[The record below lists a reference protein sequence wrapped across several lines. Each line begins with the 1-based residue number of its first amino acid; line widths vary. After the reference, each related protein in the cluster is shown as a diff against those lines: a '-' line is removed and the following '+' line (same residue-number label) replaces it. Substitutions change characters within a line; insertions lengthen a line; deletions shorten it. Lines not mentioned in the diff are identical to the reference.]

1 MTDGTSRR
9 QWPTALYV
17 SVLWGLWHLPIAGGG
32 GQPLAA
38 TVAQLLVVH
47 CAIGVPL
54 SLGWRR
60 TGNLAVP
67 ALAHALIDAVRNAL
81 IAGL

>member
-1 MTDGTSRR
+1 LTT
-9 QWPTALYV
+9 
-17 SVLWGLWHLPIAGGG
+17 
-32 GQPLAA
+32 
-38 TVAQLLVVH
+38 AQLLIVH

-60 TGNLAVP
+60 TGRLVAP

-81 IAGL
+81 LTGL